1 MVRGVFGLVYL
12 PRSLVG
18 MLRGFRY
25 LSIFL
30 FFDLQFF
37 VSGFCCAEYLWIL
50 DQENPS
56 PETRFSGT
64 KQSQFWKLRVSSTE
78 KIRKAS

>member
-1 MVRGVFGLVYL
+1 MARGVFGVVYL
-12 PRSLVG
+12 LRSLVG

-37 VSGFCCAEYLWIL
+37 VSGFCCADYL
-50 DQENPS
+50 DQLIIWIKK
-56 PETRFSGT
+56 T
-64 KQSQFWKLRVSSTE
+64 
-78 KIRKAS
+78 